1 MPLTQLETDVL
12 AQTKSERYALTANQ
26 RQILRFFMGYSR
38 AEDNSRAKIKSKSR
52 ACRFI
57 RKTIFENDN
66 DDDDDNDNDDDEVF
80 RFRGPDKSIDLKN
93 YALFPSVTNTDEDSV
108 KQFLSQGG
116 IGLTD
121 QQEMGIVRALT
132 SFNSIYQTDLYLNRG
147 EKCLTG

>member
-26 RQILRFFMGYSR
+26 RRILRFFMGYSR
-38 AEDNSRAKIKSKSR
+38 GEDNSRAKVKNKSQ
-52 ACRFI
+52 ACHFI
-57 RKTIFENDN
+57 RKTIFENVNGENN
-66 DDDDDNDNDDDEVF
+66 DDDDDEVF
-80 RFRGPDKSIDLKN
+80 RFRGPNKSIDLKN

-108 KQFLSQGG
+108 KRFLSQGG
-116 IGLTD
+116 VGLTD

-132 SFNSIYQTDLYLNRG
+132 SFNGIYQTDLFLNRG